1 MNTNKVQNRVYV
13 SDRTLNRT
21 VKKAKNV
28 AHGYVSNNNVSFK
41 GASGDFAKKFWF
53 NLRRLGN
60 QMKDNTEMQNALIAA
75 IGTGVIAPAIIL
87 VSPGKGDEQDKK
99 KKFTQALRQ
108 PISALFA
115 LGFQVP
121 ATMFITREMDKLVFD
136 KQTKAFKDKYIGDI
150 IPNEKY
156 LAKKVTDKEISAL
169 EADFEKIVNGKSLR
183 QELEAIIKEDFD
195 EVGLKISDSEL
206 AKRVSKNKEK
216 FLREKLAK
224 QKYEQLMEQKFEDI
238 IKNPEKY
245 EEFTKILKNI
255 KEIDLVTED
264 YMNVAAQ
271 KYKAEYNEIAKRNNL
286 SLWDKTVEI
295 LGFENKKLKKV
306 KKEQDI
312 FKKERGLELLK
323 KDSPELFKD
332 EQLKIKTLLKNYQAD
347 ATKALKGKT
356 FWTSL
361 AVNVCMVA
369 ASCFALNWA
378 HPIVNN
384 FLEGKMNNKKDNAQ
398 KVEVK

>member
-21 VKKAKNV
+21 VKKANHV
-28 AHGYVSNNNVSFK
+28 AYGYVSNNNVSFK
-41 GASGDFAKKFWF
+41 GASSDFAKKFWF

-75 IGTGVIAPAIIL
+75 IGTGIIAPATIL

-121 ATMFITREMDKLVFD
+121 ATMLITIEMDKLVFD

-183 QELEAIIKEDFD
+183 QE
-195 EVGLKISDSEL
+195 S
-206 AKRVSKNKEK
+206 
-216 FLREKLAK
+216 
-224 QKYEQLMEQKFEDI
+224 
-238 IKNPEKY
+238 
-245 EEFTKILKNI
+245 
-255 KEIDLVTED
+255 
-264 YMNVAAQ
+264 
-271 KYKAEYNEIAKRNNL
+271 
-286 SLWDKTVEI
+286 
-295 LGFENKKLKKV
+295 
-306 KKEQDI
+306 
-312 FKKERGLELLK
+312 
-323 KDSPELFKD
+323 
-332 EQLKIKTLLKNYQAD
+332 
-347 ATKALKGKT
+347 
-356 FWTSL
+356 
-361 AVNVCMVA
+361 
-369 ASCFALNWA
+369 
-378 HPIVNN
+378 
-384 FLEGKMNNKKDNAQ
+384 
-398 KVEVK
+398 